1 MGFGPKT
8 AALTRPVGW
17 ENDSFGY
24 HGDDG
29 NVYIGNQNAKH
40 YGPGYTTNDIV
51 GCGINFLNKTIFFT
65 RNGVNLGEQTWGEK
79 HQSPAKTSWLTHIY
93 YKARLPRTLKVNC
106 IPLLA

>member
-65 RNGVNLGEQTWGEK
+65 RNGVNLGEQTWGK
-79 HQSPAKTSWLTHIY
+79 NTNYLQRPVGLHIFTI
-93 YKARLPRTLKVNC
+93 RPGCQGL
-106 IPLLA
+106 